1 MQTSTRNKNSTQ
13 KGNTWEI
20 YVDFWQTKHFQ
31 FAPYLILI
39 VVFFFENINVFN
51 VLMWYGKEFKV

>member
-1 MQTSTRNKNSTQ
+1 MQTSTCNKNSTL

-39 VVFFFENINVFN
+39 VVFFLKISMF
-51 VLMWYGKEFKV
+51 LMF